1 MEDRRRNPEPRGP
14 GGPGVAPPGPREAPP
29 APATPPSRRPRF
41 RWAWWLLAY
50 VALGLGLL
58 GVVLPG
64 LPTVPFILLSAWAA
78 AQGSERLHRWLLAHP
93 RFGPA
98 IVDWQRDGAVARRSK
113 WLATGAMSASA
124 VLLLGVAWLTGYAR
138 WWAVA
143 VPVACMAAVATWL
156 WMRPEP
162 PPR

>member
-1 MEDRRRNPEPRGP
+1 MDENPRTPTPTPTPAPTPAR
-14 GGPGVAPPGPREAPP
+14 PPGA
-29 APATPPSRRPRF
+29 RRARF

-50 VALGLGLL
+50 AALGLGLL

-93 RFGPA
+93 RFGPM
-98 IVDWQRDGAVARRSK
+98 IRDWQEYGAVARRSK
-113 WLATGAMSASA
+113 WMATGAMAASA
-124 VLLLGVAWLTGYAR
+124 AILLVLAWLTGYAR
-138 WWAVA
+138 WWAIA
-143 VPVACMAAVATWL
+143 LPIACMAAVGAWL

>member
-1 MEDRRRNPEPRGP
+1 MEPESRLHTPKPR
-14 GGPGVAPPGPREAPP
+14 
-29 APATPPSRRPRF
+29 PPSAPSGSARAGRF

-50 VALGLGLL
+50 AALGLGLL

-78 AQGSERLHRWLLAHP
+78 AQGSERLHAWLLSHP
-93 RFGPA
+93 KFGTM
-98 IVDWQRDGAVARRSK
+98 IRDWHEHGAVTRRSK
-113 WLATGAMSASA
+113 WLASGAMLASA
-124 VLLLGVAWLTGYAR
+124 ALLLATAWLTGYQR

-143 VPVACMAAVATWL
+143 MPIACMVVVGAWL